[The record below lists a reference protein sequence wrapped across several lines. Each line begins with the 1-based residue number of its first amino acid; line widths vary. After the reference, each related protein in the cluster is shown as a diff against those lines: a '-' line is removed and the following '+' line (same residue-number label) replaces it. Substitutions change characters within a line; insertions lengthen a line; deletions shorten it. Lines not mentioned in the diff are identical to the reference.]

1 MTARPVL
8 KIREGVLRAIFI
20 FLLFVSH
27 LAASNC
33 CALAAY
39 TRSNAF
45 CPDHCQSITGDAKN
59 EDGKEKQTGDRCVS
73 CPSQELKKAA
83 LPDDV
88 SPAPVLPP
96 VLDFN
101 VCLYLTL
108 IWQETEPVPL
118 PKVEERVESSER
130 RWHFIT
136 RASGWSRAPSC
147 PVA

>member
-1 MTARPVL
+1 MVGESDET
-8 KIREGVLRAIFI
+8 K
-20 FLLFVSH
+20 
-27 LAASNC
+27 
-33 CALAAY
+33 
-39 TRSNAF
+39 
-45 CPDHCQSITGDAKN
+45 
-59 EDGKEKQTGDRCVS
+59 DGKDKRSEDRCVS
-73 CPSQELKKAA
+73 CPSQELKKTA

-108 IWQETEPVPL
+108 IWRETEPVPL